1 MSEEKCPEFEDICAY
16 CLEPD
21 EDLQPFEDEDKV
33 CPLCIEHFRNE
44 DDWHEDAMRKQEK
57 EMYLG

>member
-21 EDLQPFEDEDKV
+21 EDLQPFEDEDRTRRG
-33 CPLCIEHFRNE
+33 LATI
-44 DDWHEDAMRKQEK
+44 
-57 EMYLG
+57 